1 MITDG
6 QSRWPPQ
13 TAMAAQL
20 VRDEGTTMAAI
31 GIADA
36 DEDELLAIAGQQ
48 DLVYYVD
55 SFDDL
60 ERLVGNI
67 TYITCRIVIE
77 WEIIQSKLVTTIC
90 IVITLQTTNILETVI
105 ISCDK

>member
-1 MITDG
+1 MLTYHDSNNTLCYRLAFVITDG

-13 TAMAAQL
+13 TATAAQL

-36 DEDELLAIAGQQ
+36 DEDELLAIAGQE

-60 ERLVGNI
+60 ERLVSNI
-67 TYITCRIVIE
+67 TRIACRIVIE
-77 WEIIQSKLVTTIC
+77 WEIIQSMYI
-90 IVITLQTTNILETVI
+90 ILY
-105 ISCDK
+105 

>member
-1 MITDG
+1 
-6 QSRWPPQ
+6 
-13 TAMAAQL
+13 MAAQL

-36 DEDELLAIAGQQ
+36 DEDELLAIAGQE

-67 TYITCRIVIE
+67 TRVTCRIVIE
-77 WEIIQSKLVTTIC
+77 WEIIQSKIYYNLFVGW
-90 IVITLQTTNILETVI
+90 I
-105 ISCDK
+105 IMFYWIFSWYV